1 MNGTGNGAAAGSGN
15 VQGAFPGFAKA
26 ADRRDISSADADAG
40 RRKGAQQVGVSCRRL
55 SRTFGS
61 TRALDGVDLD
71 VAAGTIHALVGQN
84 GAGKST
90 CLGIIAGRIR
100 PTAGEVTVL
109 GKPFHYGNPRSAQD
123 AGVAAVYQELTVI
136 PHLSPQA
143 NVFLASPMTRYGCL
157 RRAAMRTAY
166 EQMCDNLGVPAA
178 PDVPVSRLTVAQQQ
192 LIEIARAVVSRSKV
206 LLLDEPT
213 TALPLEERQA
223 LFRVLHSLRDSGSTI
238 MLVSHNLD
246 EVLANSDAITVF
258 RDGPLVATR
267 PAGEW
272 TRQDLI
278 HHMLGDSSRELMQV
292 ETTGKKA
299 PDARDVTRA
308 INAADR
314 PVRLR
319 ARNIRL
325 PGRLHDVSIE
335 LRAGEVLGLAGLM
348 GSGRSSLLRA
358 LSGAERGTKGSL
370 EVDGRPRPWPSSPR
384 AAQALGIAFL
394 PEDRK
399 TEGVCLGMTS
409 ADNVALARLRTVS
422 RLGYLSPRH
431 VAARTGPYLQAVGVD
446 LGKVR
451 HAARSLSGGNQQ
463 KLLFARMSYIQP
475 RILFADEPTRGVD
488 VGAKA
493 DILEEVRRLAHQDGV
508 AVILVSSELE
518 EVIAF
523 SDRILVMAAGH
534 IVGEFAGS
542 DVTESQILSD
552 AFRVDEVRA

>member
-1 MNGTGNGAAAGSGN
+1 VNGTGNGAAATPGN
-15 VQGAFPGFAKA
+15 VQGPSPESAKA
-26 ADRRDISSADADAG
+26 ANRRDASSADADAG
-40 RRKGAQQVGVSCRRL
+40 HGTGAPQAGVSCRRL

-61 TRALDGVDLD
+61 TRALDRVDLD

-100 PTAGEVTVL
+100 PTAGDVTVL

-136 PHLSPQA
+136 PQLSPQA
-143 NVFLASPMTRYGCL
+143 NVFLANPVTRNGCL
-157 RRAAMRTAY
+157 RRETMRKRY
-166 EQMCDNLGVPAA
+166 EQLCDDLGIPAA
-178 PDVPVSRLTVAQQQ
+178 PDVPVSHLTVAQQQ

-223 LFRVLHSLRDSGSTI
+223 LFRVLRSLRASGTTI
-238 MLVSHNLD
+238 MLVSHNLE
-246 EVLANSDAITVF
+246 EVLANCDVVTVF
-258 RDGPLVATR
+258 RDGRLVATR
-267 PAGEW
+267 PAAEW
-272 TRQDLI
+272 TRKDLI
-278 HHMLGDSSRELMQV
+278 QHMLGDSSRELLQV

-299 PDARDVTRA
+299 PGAGDVT
-308 INAADR
+308 ITAADR
-314 PVRLR
+314 PVRLH

-370 EVDGRPRPWPSSPR
+370 EVDGRPRPWPSTPR

-409 ADNVALARLRTVS
+409 ADNVVLARLRTVS
-422 RLGYLSPRH
+422 RLGYLSPRQ
-431 VAARTGPYLQAVGVD
+431 VAARARPYLQAVGVD
-446 LGKVR
+446 LGKAR
-451 HAARSLSGGNQQ
+451 HSARSLSGGNQQ

-475 RILFADEPTRGVD
+475 RILLADEPTRGVD
-488 VGAKA
+488 VGAKT
-493 DILEEVRRLAHQDGV
+493 DILEDVRRLAHQDGV

-523 SDRILVMAAGH
+523 SDRILVMAAGR

-542 DVTESQILSD
+542 DVTESQILSH